1 MAEETLGENST
12 GDQDT
17 MQPPIAVANINPVFR
32 HPAAQECKSWMTLKK
47 RLDRLVQTTLSV
59 ADLKELI
66 WHCEGPRWEMKVYK
80 TA

>member
-1 MAEETLGENST
+1 MAEEALGDSG

-17 MQPPIAVANINPVFR
+17 MQLPTSKENMNPVIR
-32 HPAAQECKSWMTLKK
+32 HPTAQECKSWMTLKK